1 MENVFK
7 SSITRGGPIL
17 TPHIITIST
26 HSFEWKRKNTSLIGW
41 NKLRFLRSEVRVEIN
56 DNVWGCTL
64 IFRTF
69 GNVLMLNNQLAEN
82 FTERDAKLIYSLLN
96 G

>member
-1 MENVFK
+1 MENIFK

-26 HSFEWKRKNTSLIGW
+26 DWFEWKRKNTSLIGW
-41 NKLRFLRSEVRVEIN
+41 NKLRFPRSEMRVEIN

-69 GNVLMLNNQLAEN
+69 GNVVLIAEN
-82 FTERDAKLIYSLLN
+82 FTERDSKLIYSLLN

>member
-26 HSFEWKRKNTSLIGW
+26 DWFEWKRKNASLIGW
-41 NKLRFLRSEVRVEIN
+41 NKLRFPRSEMRVEIN

-69 GNVLMLNNQLAEN
+69 GNVVLIAEN
-82 FTERDAKLIYSLLN
+82 FTERDSKLIYSLLN

>member
-1 MENVFK
+1 MEHTFK

-17 TPHIITIST
+17 TPHIITISDDW
-26 HSFEWKRKNTSLIGW
+26 FEWKRKNSSLIGW
-41 NKLRFLRSEVRVEIN
+41 NRLKFSRSEVRVEIN

-64 IFRTF
+64 IFRNY
-69 GNVLMLNNQLAEN
+69 GNVVLIAEN
-82 FTERDAKLIYSLLN
+82 FTERDSKLIYSLLN